1 VPRRHEL
8 LSADLKFLIR
18 NSVRSGKRESRVQI
32 PHRPKTCEH
41 KQCYVLRL
49 RILKRSSLFRCP
61 GLQTVNQTFHEERTR
76 QIQANPEV
84 LGGTTDSLLPRLYSS
99 GVWVS
104 TSGCSVRL
112 DAGRILQADVIQQ
125 LHPILLRRFAAL
137 LGLLSALVLLKI
149 FCANACTVC

>member
-1 VPRRHEL
+1 MNCYRQISNS
-8 LSADLKFLIR
+8 LSENPFALG
-18 NSVRSGKRESRVQI
+18 SGNLALHV

-41 KQCYVLRL
+41 KQRHVLRL
-49 RILKRSSLFRCP
+49 RILKRSLLFQCP

-76 QIQANPEV
+76 QIEASTDV
-84 LGGTTDSLLPRLYSS
+84 LGGTPDALLPRLYSS

-104 TSGCSVRL
+104 PSGCSVRL
-112 DAGRILQADVIQQ
+112 EAGRILQADVIQGCT
-125 LHPILLRRFAAL
+125 RFRYVVCSP